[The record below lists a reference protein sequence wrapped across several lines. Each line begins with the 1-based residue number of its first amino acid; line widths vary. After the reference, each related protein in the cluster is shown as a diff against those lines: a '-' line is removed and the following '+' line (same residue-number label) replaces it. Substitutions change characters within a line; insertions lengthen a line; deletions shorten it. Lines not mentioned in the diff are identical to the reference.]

1 MNTMKDKN
9 ICDWCNGSAP
19 GLYPVSRSPIL
30 RSQTT
35 SFHHSFTS
43 YWCRWYDQ
51 YKNSPPLFTWR
62 LRLMVRTP
70 PFHGGNVAFKS
81 HRRHHHPLFFLL
93 SFRRRP
99 VWPTN
104 PTGLIWCF
112 LLRVGNRPLKTE
124 MRGSIPASITTI
136 FKLEAYIL

>member
-1 MNTMKDKN
+1 MKDKT
-9 ICDWCNGSAP
+9 SATGVMVAHLAYIQLVEVRFFGRRP
-19 GLYPVSRSPIL
+19 PPFIIV
-30 RSQTT
+30 
-35 SFHHSFTS
+35 FTS
-43 YWCRWYDQ
+43 CYWCRWYDQ
-51 YKNSPPLFTWR
+51 YKNSPPLFSRR

-93 SFRRRP
+93 SYQRRP
-99 VWPTN
+99 VWLTN

-124 MRGSIPASITTI
+124 MRGSIPASITTFI
-136 FKLEAYIL
+136 KLVAYIL